1 MFSAVIIT
9 AINNYPPISFPAA
22 VSIDERM
29 LIHCHSLA
37 FNKKVN
43 DDAIVTKTNSFFVE
57 SVTFID

>member
-9 AINNYPPISFPAA
+9 AINNYLPDSFLAA
-22 VSIDERM
+22 VSTNERVQ
-29 LIHCHSLA
+29 IHFHSQV

-43 DDAIVTKTNSFFVE
+43 EDSIVTKTNAFFVE